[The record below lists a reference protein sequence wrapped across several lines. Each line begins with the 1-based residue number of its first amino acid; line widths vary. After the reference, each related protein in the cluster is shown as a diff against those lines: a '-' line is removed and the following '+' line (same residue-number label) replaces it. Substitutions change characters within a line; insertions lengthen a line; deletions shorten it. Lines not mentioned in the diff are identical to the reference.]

1 MVSERDSHEFI
12 VTDVELA
19 DGAAPDSLGVVLT
32 DKRGGKVRLNLTFDM
47 AERLRERVS
56 FALDR
61 GNGP

>member
-12 VTDVELA
+12 VTNVDLSDSTRA
-19 DGAAPDSLGVVLT
+19 DSVGIVLT
-32 DKRGGKVRLNLTFDM
+32 DARGGTVHLNLTFDM

-61 GNGP
+61 SEGP